1 MDLSSS
7 SKPRS
12 SINCPKCGYEML
24 PEKAHFCPECG
35 AAILAA
41 PKNPAAQIEVSQEVG
56 RVEGGQVVGVDVGQ
70 ILGDVTIGSYTVQIG
85 SVHGGVVNLAP
96 PEKRLLLKA
105 RSLPVFLLPRRTS
118 GLLDRKV
125 EVATTFLTL
134 QSSSPVEFHGPAG
147 IGKSKL
153 LHHLAHHELTS
164 AFPDGVVH
172 FSEIH
177 HKPVE
182 DFLLDLFD
190 AFYERESDYKPT
202 PVQVRSA
209 LQTQRA
215 LVVLD
220 DVELE
225 RHEVAALM
233 DAAPSCTFLLASTEC
248 CLWGDGRA
256 IVLQG
261 LPPNDALALVER
273 ELGRPLSAEE
283 QLTATTLCASLN
295 GNPLH
300 LLQLVALVREDG
312 YALKDLATRLQV
324 GSAEEVLKEQSLQ
337 ACSEQERR
345 VLAVLAAPMGAS
357 LGGEHVDAL
366 TGIEDVAPVV
376 DRLQQRGL
384 VESHGPRYGLAGSL
398 EGALREEWDL
408 TPWNEQALEHFAEWA
423 EQRRQEPERVAEE
436 ADAILGVME
445 WAAQEERWEGVL
457 RLGLAVEGALIQG
470 GLWGSWATLG
480 ERGLQAARALGDKAA
495 EAWHLHQSGTRALCL
510 EDTSTA
516 HADLT
521 EAFHLRESLG
531 DWEGAAVSQHNL
543 EVAGFGGPDGGDHE
557 AESDG
562 SGGGDG
568 GGSSGWFGGGWGG
581 PRLWLGII
589 GVASAL
595 IIFGATMAPS
605 AEQAADSGILPRND
619 SEILSGDDGGILGGI
634 LPEFVQ
640 QLFEVEQGESK
651 RAPESP
657 GSAVEKQDGTPV
669 ENGGGAPSEPPACTN
684 NGKDDDGDG
693 RLDEEADCE
702 EDTEAPPKGFPKS
715 SPPPPP
721 EPSLSTSPPP
731 PKPAPPPAAPPAA
744 PPAPPVTENNSNQC
758 EPSHATADAGLAH
771 AESTGQC
778 GSQAEDSEA
787 EGGSSIAASP
797 TLDAQTQPLD
807 AQSQEEIEQAPSTAE
822 LTK

>member
-12 SINCPKCGYEML
+12 SSINCPKCGYEKL

-35 AAILAA
+35 AAIPAA
-41 PKNPAAQIEVSQEVG
+41 PNNPAAQIEVTQEVG

-96 PEKRLLLKA
+96 PQKRLLFKA

-134 QSSSPVEFHGPAG
+134 QSSSPVEFHGPSG

-164 AFPDGVVH
+164 DFPDGVVH
-172 FSEIH
+172 FSEIR

-190 AFYERESDYKPT
+190 AFHERESDYKPT

-220 DVELE
+220 DVDLE
-225 RHEVAALM
+225 RDEVTSLM

-256 IVLQG
+256 IDLQG
-261 LPPNDALALVER
+261 LPPNDALALIER

-300 LLQLVALVREDG
+300 LLQLVALVREEG

-324 GSAEEVLKEQSLQ
+324 VGSPEEALKEQALQ

-366 TGIEDVAPVV
+366 TGIEDVAPVI
-376 DRLQQRGL
+376 DRLQRRGL
-384 VESHGPRYGLAGSL
+384 VESHGPRYGLAGSMD
-398 EGALREEWDL
+398 GALREEWDL
-408 TPWNEQALEHFAEWA
+408 TPWNERALEHFADWA
-423 EQRRQEPERVAEE
+423 EQNRQEPERVAEE
-436 ADAILGVME
+436 ADAILGVLE
-445 WAAQEERWEGVL
+445 WAKQEERWEDVL
-457 RLGLAVEGALIQG
+457 RLGVAAEAALIQG
-470 GLWGSWATLG
+470 GLWGSWAALG

-516 HADLT
+516 QADLT
-521 EAFHLRESLG
+521 EALHLRESLG

-543 EVAGFGGPDGGDHE
+543 EVVDFGGLDDGDHE
-557 AESDG
+557 AEGDG
-562 SGGGDG
+562 SSGGDG
-568 GGSSGWFGGGWGG
+568 GGSSGGDGGGGGWLSSGGGWGG
-581 PRLWLGII
+581 SGLWLGVT
-589 GVASAL
+589 GLVSAL
-595 IIFGATMAPS
+595 VVIVSVALGS
-605 AEQAADSGILPRND
+605 AQANDDGILPEPVQ
-619 SEILSGDDGGILGGI
+619 EIFNQGETGGGI
-634 LPEFVQ
+634 LPEPVREIFN
-640 QLFEVEQGESK
+640 QGETGGGILPK
-651 RAPESP
+651 LVREIFKG
-657 GSAVEKQDGTPV
+657 GSAGGTTDGGTDSTTGGGTGGTADGGTDGTT
-669 ENGGGAPSEPPACTN
+669 GGGTSGTT
-684 NGKDDDGDG
+684 DGDTK
-693 RLDEEADCE
+693 
-702 EDTEAPPKGFPKS
+702 DTTTTTTDG
-715 SPPPPP
+715 
-721 EPSLSTSPPP
+721 STTGGS
-731 PKPAPPPAAPPAA
+731 
-744 PPAPPVTENNSNQC
+744 TTDGSTTDG
-758 EPSHATADAGLAH
+758 S
-771 AESTGQC
+771 STG
-778 GSQAEDSEA
+778 GSTT
-787 EGGSSIAASP
+787 GGS
-797 TLDAQTQPLD
+797 TTDG
-807 AQSQEEIEQAPSTAE
+807 STVSGA
-822 LTK
+822 LPI